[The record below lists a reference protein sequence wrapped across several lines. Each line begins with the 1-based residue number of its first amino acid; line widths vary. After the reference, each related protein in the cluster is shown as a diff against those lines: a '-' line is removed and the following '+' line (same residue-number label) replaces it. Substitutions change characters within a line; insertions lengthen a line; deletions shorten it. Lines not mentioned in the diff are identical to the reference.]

1 MNSVVKQYTQPAFLI
16 CVAVLALAASGLSFM
31 QSHFKLWLKKEP
43 IALKKSLDLLDE
55 SRLGPFTVIK
65 KVKIESNDI
74 IDSMGT
80 EDYLQWV
87 LVDNEAD
94 PQSPTSRFLLFI
106 TYYGKADSVPHVPE
120 ECYTG
125 GGFSK
130 VKSDP
135 IMFQVA
141 DFTDSDSSS
150 YIEIP
155 GRFVTFSRANSEL
168 WSSGL
173 SFPVLYLFNV
183 NCAYTNTRTE
193 ARFILSKNIRGKHS
207 YFSKVEMVFNQMR
220 KQPDQDSAVRM
231 CEKLLGVLLPVL
243 EQDHWPDANDLMS
256 Q

>member
-1 MNSVVKQYTQPAFLI
+1 MF
-16 CVAVLALAASGLSFM
+16 
-31 QSHFKLWLKKEP
+31 
-43 IALKKSLDLLDE
+43 
-55 SRLGPFTVIK
+55 
-65 KVKIESNDI
+65 
-74 IDSMGT
+74 
-80 EDYLQWV
+80 
-87 LVDNEAD
+87 
-94 PQSPTSRFLLFI
+94 
-106 TYYGKADSVPHVPE
+106 HV
-120 ECYTG
+120 T
-125 GGFSK
+125 
-130 VKSDP
+130 
-135 IMFQVA
+135 

-193 ARFILSKNIRGKHS
+193 ARFILGKNIRGKHS

-220 KQPDQDSAVRM
+220 KQPDQDSAVRV